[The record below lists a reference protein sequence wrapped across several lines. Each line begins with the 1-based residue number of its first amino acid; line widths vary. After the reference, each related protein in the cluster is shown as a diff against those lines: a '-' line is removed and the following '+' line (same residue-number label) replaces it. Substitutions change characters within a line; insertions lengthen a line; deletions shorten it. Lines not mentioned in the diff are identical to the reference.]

1 MQGRFAFS
9 TRRTLR
15 SEAGA
20 SLVEI
25 VMAMGILA
33 VVLMALGGL
42 MFQVARSTQ
51 RSAVVAQ
58 RSAASSSAAAWIHG
72 LPWDS
77 LGTAVGCSSL
87 QSGALSYD
95 RCVTVTDISSR
106 HKRVT
111 VVIVPTSLVPIG
123 ADTVVID
130 RNSPR
135 ALSVL
140 NVS

>member
-1 MQGRFAFS
+1 
-9 TRRTLR
+9 
-15 SEAGA
+15 
-20 SLVEI
+20 
-25 VMAMGILA
+25 MALGILA
-33 VVLMALGGL
+33 TVLIALGGL

-51 RSAVVAQ
+51 RSAAVAQ

-77 LGTAVGCSSL
+77 LGSAVGCSSL
-87 QSGALSYD
+87 QSGALPYD
-95 RCVTVTDISSR
+95 RCVTVTDVSGR
-106 HKRVT
+106 HKRIT
-111 VVIVPTSLVPIG
+111 VVVVPTGVVTIG

-130 RNSPR
+130 RSSPR